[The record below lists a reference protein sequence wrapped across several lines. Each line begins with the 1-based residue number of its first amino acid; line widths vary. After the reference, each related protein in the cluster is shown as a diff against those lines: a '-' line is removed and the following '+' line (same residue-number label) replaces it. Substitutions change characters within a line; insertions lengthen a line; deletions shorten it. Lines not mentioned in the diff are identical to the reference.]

1 MKVSKGES
9 MANAAASR
17 DAAKGPAAPQQDVA
31 AVKKWVDKIVNNLTK
46 PHGK

>member
-17 DAAKGPAAPQQDVA
+17 DAAKGPAAHKKDVEV
-31 AVKKWVDKIVNNLTK
+31 VKNWVNKIVNNLTK

>member
-17 DAAKGPAAPQQDVA
+17 DAAKGPAAPQKDVS
-31 AVKKWVDKIVNNLTK
+31 AVKNWVNKIFHNLAK